1 MKVGFLIDSY
11 DVPEFVAELYEE
23 CTKIFGADLVIIRNH
38 FNEENKLTISRRIR
52 EFGLKRSFHKA
63 SYNLLAKLEHKLL
76 SRSGRVDPNTCAG
89 KLQKADKQREILISP
104 LKSKANIVYRYD
116 DETIDMLKREKFD
129 VLVRGE
135 GRGLLKG
142 DILNVAKHGILSF
155 HHSDNRK
162 ICGGPPGFWE
172 IMLGE
177 RNAGFIVQQLDNSID
192 NGPVLARGQI
202 KASASQFETRD
213 QLFSASVP
221 VFVELLASFKATGKL
236 PKSDKPLAKPG
247 PHYTTPTLFQTLTYL
262 WRKSNYAKKP
272 DSIAIKSGVC

>member
-1 MKVGFLIDSY
+1 M
-11 DVPEFVAELYEE
+11 
-23 CTKIFGADLVIIRNH
+23 
-38 FNEENKLTISRRIR
+38 
-52 EFGLKRSFHKA
+52 
-63 SYNLLAKLEHKLL
+63 AKLEHKLL
-76 SRSGRVDPNTCAG
+76 STSSRVDPNTCAG
-89 KLQKADKQREILISP
+89 KLQTTDKQKEILISP

-116 DETIDMLKREKFD
+116 DETIAMLKREKFD

-192 NGPVLARGQI
+192 HGPVLARGQI
-202 KASASQFETRD
+202 AAGASQFETRD
-213 QLFSASVP
+213 QLFAASVP
-221 VFVELLASFKATGKL
+221 VFVALLASFKATGKL
-236 PKSDKPLAKPG
+236 PKADKPLANPG
-247 PHYTTPTLFQTLTYL
+247 PHYTTPTLLQTLSYL
-262 WRKSNYAKKP
+262 WRKRNYANSPATIPLKLGSVDKT
-272 DSIAIKSGVC
+272 